1 MTYANAYATFLH
13 FFCILQPMGLFL
25 NPLVLLDGL
34 GRDGG
39 CGLSAVA
46 HLRIGSSCANRT
58 QCLAE
63 RHAQCNG
70 TAGEEC

>member
-46 HLRIGSSCANRT
+46 HLRVGSCRT
-58 QCLAE
+58 DPAPCLAG
-63 RHAQCNG
+63 RHAQRYR
-70 TAGEEC
+70 TRGEKR

>member
-39 CGLSAVA
+39 CGLGAVA
-46 HLRIGSSCANRT
+46 HLGVGGSRADRAP
-58 QCLAE
+58 CLAG
-63 RHAQCNG
+63 RHAQRYR
-70 TAGEEC
+70 TRGEKR

>member
-39 CGLSAVA
+39 CGLGAVA
-46 HLRIGSSCANRT
+46 HLRVGSSRANRAP
-58 QCLAE
+58 CLAG
-63 RHAQCNG
+63 RHAKRYR
-70 TAGEEC
+70 TRGEKR